1 MGFFESFSAPFM
13 MSVAL
18 WPLVSFIVTVPV
30 LAMLY
35 HRDNR
40 LGFGAALSAY
50 ATVLYLIGLLCFTLY
65 PMPDDPA
72 AYCATHHLHPQLNP
86 LQFIG
91 DIRADGLTAILQIV
105 MNVVFFVPLGFIM
118 KRVFRWKFAVAL
130 PVGFLASL
138 LVETMQ
144 LTGVMGVFPCSYR
157 LFDVDDLIWNT
168 SGAVIGYGCA
178 MLFDRLFPPRRT
190 DMQTVTR
197 PGFVRRFVAFLI
209 DMGLVV
215 VCATPVGVA
224 AMVLV
229 TMISG
234 RPGADVQ
241 RMRLLGPLG
250 FGHRDA
256 GHAGA
261 VRMGD
266 SVVQTRPHS
275 RRQLHA
281 YDLRDHAEE
290 RRSPRGVLCGAV
302 RRDMLRGV
310 LRARA
315 VGGHGDIG
323 HGRVL
328 AGPQTDAV
336 RLDLTSLAASSVQLS
351 GTMES

>member
-144 LTGVMGVFPCSYR
+144 LTGVMGMFPCSYR

-209 DMGLVV
+209 ATWDWSW
-215 VCATPVGVA
+215 CA
-224 AMVLV
+224 
-229 TMISG
+229 
-234 RPGADVQ
+234 RPLWA
-241 RMRLLGPLG
+241 
-250 FGHRDA
+250 
-256 GHAGA
+256 
-261 VRMGD
+261 
-266 SVVQTRPHS
+266 
-275 RRQLHA
+275 
-281 YDLRDHAEE
+281 
-290 RRSPRGVLCGAV
+290 SPRWCWS
-302 RRDMLRGV
+302 R
-310 LRARA
+310 
-315 VGGHGDIG
+315 
-323 HGRVL
+323 
-328 AGPQTDAV
+328 
-336 RLDLTSLAASSVQLS
+336 
-351 GTMES
+351 

>member
-190 DMQTVTR
+190 DMQTVTLL
-197 PGFVRRFVAFLI
+197 GFVRRFVAFLI

-229 TMISG
+229 TMISAVLAPTCSG
-234 RPGADVQ
+234 CGCSTS
-241 RMRLLGPLG
+241 LG
-250 FGHRDA
+250 FGDIAMLVMLVLFEWVIPWFRQGRTPA
-256 GHAGA
+256 AA
-261 VRMGD
+261 
-266 SVVQTRPHS
+266 TR
-275 RRQLHA
+275 
-281 YDLRDHAEE
+281 
-290 RRSPRGVLCGAV
+290 
-302 RRDMLRGV
+302 
-310 LRARA
+310 
-315 VGGHGDIG
+315 I
-323 HGRVL
+323 
-328 AGPQTDAV
+328 
-336 RLDLTSLAASSVQLS
+336 
-351 GTMES
+351 

>member
-197 PGFVRRFVAFLI
+197 PGFVRGIPHRH
-209 DMGLVV
+209 G
-215 VCATPVGVA
+215 TGRGVRDPCGRRRDGAGHDDFGPSWRRRA
-224 AMVLV
+224 ADAAA
-229 TMISG
+229 
-234 RPGADVQ
+234 RPARV
-241 RMRLLGPLG
+241 R
-250 FGHRDA
+250 GHRDA

>member
-250 FGHRDA
+250 FGDIAMLVMLCLLYTSDA
-256 GHAGA
+256 A
-261 VRMGD
+261 D
-266 SVVQTRPHS
+266 E
-275 RRQLHA
+275 L
-281 YDLRDHAEE
+281 
-290 RRSPRGVLCGAV
+290 
-302 RRDMLRGV
+302 
-310 LRARA
+310 
-315 VGGHGDIG
+315 
-323 HGRVL
+323 
-328 AGPQTDAV
+328 
-336 RLDLTSLAASSVQLS
+336 
-351 GTMES
+351 

>member
-40 LGFGAALSAY
+40 LGFGAALSEY

-168 SGAVIGYGCA
+168 SGA
-178 MLFDRLFPPRRT
+178 
-190 DMQTVTR
+190 
-197 PGFVRRFVAFLI
+197 
-209 DMGLVV
+209 
-215 VCATPVGVA
+215 
-224 AMVLV
+224 
-229 TMISG
+229 
-234 RPGADVQ
+234 
-241 RMRLLGPLG
+241 
-250 FGHRDA
+250 
-256 GHAGA
+256 
-261 VRMGD
+261 
-266 SVVQTRPHS
+266 
-275 RRQLHA
+275 
-281 YDLRDHAEE
+281 
-290 RRSPRGVLCGAV
+290 
-302 RRDMLRGV
+302 
-310 LRARA
+310 
-315 VGGHGDIG
+315 
-323 HGRVL
+323 
-328 AGPQTDAV
+328 
-336 RLDLTSLAASSVQLS
+336 
-351 GTMES
+351 